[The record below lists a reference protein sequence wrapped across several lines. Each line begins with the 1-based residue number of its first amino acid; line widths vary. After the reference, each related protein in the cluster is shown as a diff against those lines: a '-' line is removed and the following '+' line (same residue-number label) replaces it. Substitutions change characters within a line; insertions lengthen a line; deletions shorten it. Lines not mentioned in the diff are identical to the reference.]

1 MHPVIYALLISS
13 MVFLNFKAKAEP
25 EISLEAGQLLNQ
37 DPPFPFQH
45 LLGNEEAKAC
55 TVVVYTSL
63 SCDACATF
71 HKKVGSLLEKYPKVR
86 VISRDYPTDG
96 PSLMASLLCWCQPE
110 KSELLRKAFYEKQKE
125 WVNLQ
130 DPREFLKQIA
140 QDEGLPK
147 GVLETCLDDK
157 AFLKRLMEFKLR
169 EKNLTKLE
177 SVPLAF
183 VIGYPKDLTQKP
195 SVERIEHADLEKV
208 EAVVA
213 KYFP

>member
-1 MHPVIYALLISS
+1 MQPVIYAFLLGS
-13 MVFLNFKAKAEP
+13 MLFFNFETQAEP
-25 EISLEAGQLLNQ
+25 EVSLESEQLLNQ
-37 DPPFPFQH
+37 IPPFPFQH
-45 LLGNEEAKAC
+45 LLGNEEATAC

-71 HKKVGSLLEKYPKVR
+71 HKNVGDLLKKYPKLR

-110 KSELLRKAFYEKQKE
+110 KSQPLRKAFYEKQKA

-140 QDEGLPK
+140 QEEGLSK
-147 GVLETCLDDK
+147 GAIEACLEDK
-157 AFLKRLMEFKLR
+157 AYLKHVMEFKLR
-169 EKNLTKLE
+169 EKTLTKLE

-183 VIGYPKDLTQKP
+183 VISYPNDSPQKP